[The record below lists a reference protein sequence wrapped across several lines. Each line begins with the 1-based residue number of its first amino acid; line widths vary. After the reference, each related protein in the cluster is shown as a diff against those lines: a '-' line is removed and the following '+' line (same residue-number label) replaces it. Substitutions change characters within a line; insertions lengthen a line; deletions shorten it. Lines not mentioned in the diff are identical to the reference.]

1 MLHTDAFN
9 PSNKR
14 KMTKQ
19 DYIKNTRL
27 PGVPAEVL
35 DVSYAHSWTF
45 NCWYV
50 FALQYFF
57 DNVVFAPF
65 IFIEDPVD
73 VNGQFGLTADVAR
86 TSINFPTSVT
96 PNATTFKIGNKVDP
110 YYLIVN
116 VRRACHLLV
125 WEAHKLASTQ
135 NLLGPLRVDVE
146 RYIPLENPFTYE
158 GTNGPWN
165 EQELHSAFVK
175 ARVIEIDSP
184 ITDRPSTIF
193 GSSPS
198 ENSAAPV
205 SEFSNVSPSR
215 GKTWNLKITKCGLLN
230 RKDDISEGG
239 KKTTNRKWKSWSV
252 VLTGSQLLFFR
263 DSTWT
268 SVLETLSTDSPA
280 RHTIP
285 SPTTI
290 LRSDERFSLKDSI
303 AVYDRSYTKVT
314 HHIWSVN

>member
-1 MLHTDAFN
+1 M
-9 PSNKR
+9 
-14 KMTKQ
+14 
-19 DYIKNTRL
+19 
-27 PGVPAEVL
+27 
-35 DVSYAHSWTF
+35 
-45 NCWYV
+45 
-50 FALQYFF
+50 
-57 DNVVFAPF
+57 
-65 IFIEDPVD
+65 
-73 VNGQFGLTADVAR
+73 
-86 TSINFPTSVT
+86 
-96 PNATTFKIGNKVDP
+96 
-110 YYLIVN
+110 
-116 VRRACHLLV
+116 
-125 WEAHKLASTQ
+125 
-135 NLLGPLRVDVE
+135 E

-314 HHIWSVN
+314 HHI